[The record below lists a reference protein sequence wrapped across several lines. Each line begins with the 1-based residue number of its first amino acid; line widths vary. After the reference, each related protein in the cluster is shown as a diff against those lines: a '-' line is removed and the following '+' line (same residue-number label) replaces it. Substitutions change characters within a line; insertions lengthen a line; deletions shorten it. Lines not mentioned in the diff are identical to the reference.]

1 MNVAVIG
8 LSHQEAPIEIREMAS
23 FSEAKKIEATSM
35 LLDLGIEEVIILS
48 TCNRS
53 EIYIASSTLDE
64 DIKLVK
70 DFYSRYFKSD
80 KISDY
85 IFIKKKDEAINYLYR
100 VCSGLDSIVIGEDQ
114 ILGQVKDALMTAME
128 LDASKKFMNKL
139 FREAITT
146 AKNIKSTYKISENP
160 LSISYIGVKFLKEK
174 IGDKK

>member
-85 IFIKKKDEAINYLYR
+85 IFIKRKDEAINYLYR

-114 ILGQVKDALMTAME
+114 ILSQGWHVCSVEESQKCFHCNDLIHQTD
-128 LDASKKFMNKL
+128 LQNKYC
-139 FREAITT
+139 R
-146 AKNIKSTYKISENP
+146 N
-160 LSISYIGVKFLKEK
+160 
-174 IGDKK
+174 

>member
-1 MNVAVIG
+1 
-8 LSHQEAPIEIREMAS
+8 
-23 FSEAKKIEATSM
+23 M

-128 LDASKKFMNKL
+128 L
-139 FREAITT
+139 
-146 AKNIKSTYKISENP
+146 
-160 LSISYIGVKFLKEK
+160 G
-174 IGDKK
+174 